1 MKTKRIISLIASGI
15 MAVSAITFAA
25 CGKDNYTAN
34 KPIYDGTDK
43 HFDYY
48 AYHSI
53 SDGKWVV
60 DGDEFTTGEDF
71 RTVERIREY
80 KDAGMTILLPQSKAS
95 ITYGTQEELDVL
107 KHVMDISVE
116 GGIDKVIVSDYRF
129 VILCREMSEG
139 GIIGEGETTDENI
152 KNTLK
157 FDKKFKDEAALDAY
171 VRECIDQYKDHEAFY
186 GVLLQDEP
194 NYKMATAYGQVYKS
208 IKRVCPDAYI
218 QVNLLPME
226 NTTFKN
232 YPPLEGKEDVD
243 EAGRDSADVPL
254 DELVARYRLYV
265 SAFLDATGC
274 PYLQYDQYP
283 MTASK
288 GIIGDYIRSFQES
301 AEMCK
306 ERGIELKHIA
316 QTISYTNNGQ
326 LNRRQITEDDARY
339 LNNMMLGFGVK
350 QIMYYTFW
358 TKSENNTA
366 ETTIDGSCFIDW
378 YGNKTDLYYFMQE
391 IIKENS
397 EFENVILNFD
407 YSSSCT
413 YSITPTVYSDSQVSM
428 AKEGTFKKVTSV
440 EIDKECALVTELY
453 DAKKDNY
460 MYMLQNVVNPVY
472 KGRNAYQTITVSFP
486 AEYQYVSVFKNGKRS
501 EVKLV
506 NGQFAV
512 SQTSGEAVFV
522 IPY

>member
-1 MKTKRIISLIASGI
+1 MKAKRIISLIASGI
-15 MAVSAITFAA
+15 MVASALSFAG
-25 CGKDNYTAN
+25 CGDGYTAN
-34 KPIYDGTDK
+34 KPVYDGTDK

-53 SDGKWVV
+53 SDGNWVINS
-60 DGDEFTTGEDF
+60 ENYIAGEDF
-71 RTVERIREY
+71 RTVERIQEY

-95 ITYGTQEELDVL
+95 ITYGTQEEADIL
-107 KHVMDISVE
+107 KHVMDISLE
-116 GGIDKVIVSDYRF
+116 GGIDKVIVSDYRL
-129 VILCREMSEG
+129 VLLCRETSEG
-139 GIIGEGETTDENI
+139 GIIGEGDITESTI
-152 KNTLK
+152 KNTIKLT
-157 FDKKFKDEAALDAY
+157 KKFKDEAALDEY
-171 VRECIDQYKDHEAFY
+171 VAGCLAQYKDHAAFY

-208 IKRVCPDAYI
+208 IKRACADAYI
-218 QVNLLPME
+218 QMNLLPME
-226 NTTFKN
+226 STTFKN
-232 YPPLEGKEDVD
+232 YPPLEGQEDVD
-243 EAGRDSADVPL
+243 ETGRDSADVSL
-254 DELVARYRLYV
+254 DELVARYKLYV

-288 GIIGDYIRSFQES
+288 GIIGDYIRSFQEA
-301 AEMCK
+301 AEECK

-316 QTISYTNNGQ
+316 QTISYTNNTV
-326 LNRRQITEDDARY
+326 LNRRQITEEDARY

-358 TKSENNTA
+358 TKSENTTA

-378 YGNKTDLYYFMQE
+378 YGNKTELYYFMQE

-413 YSITPTVYSDSQVSM
+413 YSVTPTVYSDSQVSM
-428 AKEGTFKKVTSV
+428 AKEGTFKKATSV

-453 DAKKDNY
+453 DADKDNY

-472 KGRNAYQTITVSFP
+472 KGKKAYQTITVTFP
-486 AEYQYVSVFKNGKRS
+486 ENYKYVSVFKNGKRS

-506 NGQFAV
+506 NGKYSV
-512 SQTSGEAVFV
+512 SQTPGEAVFV